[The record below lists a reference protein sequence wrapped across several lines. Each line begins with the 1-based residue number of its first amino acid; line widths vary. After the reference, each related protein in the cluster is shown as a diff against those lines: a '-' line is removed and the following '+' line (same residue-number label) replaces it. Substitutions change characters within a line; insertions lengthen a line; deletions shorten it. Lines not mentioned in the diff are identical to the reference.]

1 MRNVFF
7 LVTLCIS
14 HSLFSQDDI
23 PDYRPKRDRFV
34 SLQDKDIRAD
44 LATFTMAGID
54 ESISKLPLNKI
65 PLVELQK
72 DYAIYKGNDVT
83 VTVKTGIFDPSAHKL
98 LYYDEKWLV
107 KIDNKGFFG
116 NYGKIPR
123 VNIKSVTVR
132 IGQDSVNI
140 PHEAFFDLYNPSFMY
155 KDAGGT
161 QRSLN
166 GVYLSNDKRKIYIYM
181 LSMDDRGSY
190 EVTWVIQ
197 DKQYIRRV
205 VDFGFMTQ

>member
-1 MRNVFF
+1 MRFTFF
-7 LVTLCIS
+7 LVTLCL
-14 HSLFSQDDI
+14 SLSVFSQDDI

-34 SLQDKDIRAD
+34 TVQDKDVRND

-54 ESISKLPLNKI
+54 ESVAKLPLNKV

-72 DYAIYKGNDVT
+72 DYAIYKNADVT
-83 VTVKTGIFDPSAHKL
+83 VTVKTGIFDPSVHKL

-107 KIDNKGFFG
+107 KIDNKGYFG

-123 VNIKSVTVR
+123 TIMKSVVVQ
-132 IGQDSVNI
+132 IGKDSVSV
-140 PHEAFFDLYNPSFMY
+140 PHDALFDLYNPSFMY

-166 GVYLSNDKRKIYIYM
+166 GVYLSNDKRRVYIYM

-197 DKQYIRRV
+197 DKQYLRRV
-205 VDFGFMTQ
+205 VDWGFQTQ